1 MIESDFFLH
10 KAVEAPVSGQ
20 RERHLA
26 EVRGRLDGRIVLPT
40 DHGWD
45 AARQA
50 WNLAADQHPALVAF
64 PETTDEI
71 VDVVAFAREHGLRVA
86 PQGTGHGAGPMRSV
100 ADTVL
105 LKFARMNTVEID
117 PDRRR
122 ARVGAG
128 ATWGQVQHAA
138 AAHGLAGLAG
148 SSLNV
153 GVAGYTLGG
162 GLGWLGRRDGL
173 ACNSVLALDVVT
185 ADGRML
191 RVDGDN
197 EPDLFWALRGGGG
210 SFAVVTSLELE
221 LFPAPELY
229 AGVLYWPHE
238 HATEILQAWR
248 AWTAGLPETVTS
260 VGRILALPDSRW
272 IPTTLRNQSFVAV
285 EAACLTGEPEG
296 IDLLRPM
303 RDLGPTMDTF
313 DMLQP
318 TMLDG
323 LHMDPVEPVPAFFD
337 GWLVGDLPPDAIDA
351 LIEAVGSASDSPLM
365 SVELRHLGGAL
376 AADGPDHG
384 ALASLEAS
392 FAAVALNFVDGEN
405 RLTEEERTGAVR
417 SALAPWEAERTYP
430 NFSERSRD
438 ASAFF
443 APPAAERLR
452 RVKGRYDPADLILS
466 PHPIPPEV

>member
-1 MIESDFFLH
+1 LISSDFLLSQ
-10 KAVEAPVSGQ
+10 ATDAPGAAEHEHHLRRL
-20 RERHLA
+20 RERLTDRM
-26 EVRGRLDGRIVLPT
+26 VGPT

-45 AARQA
+45 AARRA

-64 PETTDEI
+64 PETADEI
-71 VDVVAFAREHGLRVA
+71 VDIVAFAREHGLRVT
-86 PQGTGHGAGPMRSV
+86 PQGTGHGAGPLRSL

-105 LKFARMNTVEID
+105 LKFARMNTVHID

-162 GLGWLGRRDGL
+162 GLGWLGRRHGL
-173 ACNSVLALDVVT
+173 ACNSVLAVDVVT
-185 ADGRML
+185 SDGRTL
-191 RVDGDN
+191 RVDGDD

-210 SFAVVTSLELE
+210 SFAVVTALEIE
-221 LFPAPELY
+221 LYPAPELY

-238 HATEILQAWR
+238 QATEILQAWR
-248 AWTAGLPETVTS
+248 TWTAGLPEAVTS

-272 IPTTLRNQSFVAV
+272 IPTMLRNRSFVAV
-285 EAACLTGEPEG
+285 EAACLTGEAEG
-296 IDLLRPM
+296 IELLRPM

-313 DMLQP
+313 GMLPP

-323 LHMDPVEPVPAFFD
+323 LHMDPIEPIPAYFD
-337 GWLVGDLPPDAIDA
+337 GWLVGDLPAEAIDA
-351 LIEAVGSASDSPLM
+351 LVAAAGSASGSPLM

-376 AADGPDHG
+376 AEVGPDHG
-384 ALASLEAS
+384 ALASLEAG
-392 FAAVALNFVDGEN
+392 FAAVTLNVAGEETH
-405 RLTEEERTGAVR
+405 LTAEERTGAVR
-417 SALAPWEAERTYP
+417 AALAPWEAERTYP
-430 NFSERSRD
+430 NFAARSLD

-443 APPAAERLR
+443 EPETAERLR
-452 RVKGRYDPADLILS
+452 RVKGRYDPTDVICS
-466 PHPIPPEV
+466 PHPVPPRV